1 MRMLIIT
8 TTTTTTTIITI
19 ITLIIIQLPELR
31 GDFKAATVIS
41 ANSSR
46 VILPAIVS
54 PVGVVSI

>member
-8 TTTTTTTIITI
+8 TTTTTI